1 MTCLMGDGAPTVA
14 GTGLPFTPTISSD
27 RANTGVGGQ
36 RPIRLGSGSLA
47 DPTPTLW
54 FNVNDFA
61 VPAQFTYGNSGRN
74 ILNADPLR
82 QLDMTVLKRFRI
94 TERKRLEYRTEFFNI
109 SNHPVFS
116 IPVTTIDTPTA
127 GRVTSTL
134 NSGRILQFALKFSF

>member
-1 MTCLMGDGAPTVA
+1 MCLLFSVFVCFFFFQAEDGIRDDLV
-14 GTGLPFTPTISSD
+14 
-27 RANTGVGGQ
+27 TGVQ
-36 RPIRLGSGSLA
+36 TCALPIL
-47 DPTPTLW
+47 
-54 FNVNDFA
+54 
-61 VPAQFTYGNSGRN
+61 PAQFTYGNSGRN
-74 ILNADPLR
+74 ILNAAPLR

-109 SNHPVFS
+109 PNHPVFA

>member
-1 MTCLMGDGAPTVA
+1 MV
-14 GTGLPFTPTISSD
+14 
-27 RANTGVGGQ
+27 Q
-36 RPIRLGSGSLA
+36 RERLRL
-47 DPTPTLW
+47 
-54 FNVNDFA
+54 
-61 VPAQFTYGNSGRN
+61 PAQFTYGNSGRN